1 MRLFHP
7 LPFLLVLACG
17 EQTTYTPGPSDE
29 PVAGEQPTDT
39 GDAADPDDPDDPED
53 TGDNDQEG
61 LQINGGEWL
70 TTEEYMATDDCNM
83 GEWVVDGPGGE
94 LIVEVTSDETFELT
108 HSRGTEHCT
117 LSGHTFSCDV
127 WYSEDT
133 TPQDEYGLDALI
145 TLELISHGWFDS
157 NDSLVME
164 TDVEADCD
172 GGSCWLVSL
181 TTSSFPCDMLVHL
194 EASPK

>member
-1 MRLFHP
+1 MRHRLFHP
-7 LPFLLVLACG
+7 LPFLIVLAACG
-17 EQTTYTPGPSDE
+17 GETTYTSDPPGQP
-29 PVAGEQPTDT
+29 PTDT
-39 GDAADPDDPDDPED
+39 GSTSTPDTPGD
-53 TGDNDQEG
+53 TGEIDDG
-61 LQINGGEWL
+61 LQITAGDWL
-70 TTEEYMATDDCNM
+70 TTAEYMETDDCNM

-94 LIVEVTSDETFELT
+94 LIVDVTSDDTFELT

-145 TLELISHGWFDS
+145 TLELVSHGWFDS